1 MAKKATN
8 TVRKARI
15 YFILITALT
24 LINLVSIILYVY
36 FPMLKLLTNNASIIL
51 TIIIAFLDA
60 SLLLHGFLI
69 TINTTILYLQ
79 LTCYILNLIEE
90 IDLDSMKFG
99 IILENTANLMKK
111 LKMTFLSLQCF
122 FMILYQT
129 VVLTVEI
136 FNLCDYSTGTF
147 SFPPI
152 VYVTLVGMI
161 LLSFLILCI
170 FNWQSYD
177 VKQRLGEI
185 RFYISN
191 FAITEHNFV
200 VIDKQKHTEEYAKR
214 IVISILD
221 EFKGFDANGYFT
233 LGKEL
238 LGCIIMFCL
247 SYVVLLI
254 EFSFLD
260 FKEKKQ

>member
-1 MAKKATN
+1 
-8 TVRKARI
+8 
-15 YFILITALT
+15 
-24 LINLVSIILYVY
+24 
-36 FPMLKLLTNNASIIL
+36 
-51 TIIIAFLDA
+51 
-60 SLLLHGFLI
+60 
-69 TINTTILYLQ
+69 
-79 LTCYILNLIEE
+79 
-90 IDLDSMKFG
+90 
-99 IILENTANLMKK
+99 
-111 LKMTFLSLQCF
+111 
-122 FMILYQT
+122 
-129 VVLTVEI
+129 
-136 FNLCDYSTGTF
+136 
-147 SFPPI
+147 
-152 VYVTLVGMI
+152 MI

-238 LGCIIMFCL
+238 LGGIIMFCIT
-247 SYVVLLI
+247 YVFVLI
-254 EFSFLD
+254 QFRTPVN
-260 FKEKKQ
+260 